1 MASYLESQT
10 MSFQSFESMLSL
22 KDIMENGF
30 LISSSSY
37 SISPGSSSF
46 LEMNSI
52 PKCDVWD
59 CTSNMQNVV
68 KGSSPA
74 LKSTE
79 CSLSTMKGDL
89 QVSCDGATS
98 FCKTP
103 LQPYAFDLS
112 NVSSSNNSKVNST
125 VDVFS
130 ATKSSTPCKEE
141 KSSKLTENMLLKS
154 SEMNDETV
162 FKKPPPPPMWEISG
176 IQAALDNTLSLEGS
190 LEDLGSLGSMKTDTP
205 SLEMSHIAMPLG
217 SNVVSIKRHQAA
229 AV

>member
-1 MASYLESQT
+1 
-10 MSFQSFESMLSL
+10 MSFQSSESMLSL

-52 PKCDVWD
+52 PKSDAWD
-59 CTSNMQNVV
+59 SANNMQNVV
-68 KGSSPA
+68 KRSSPA

-79 CSLSTMKGDL
+79 YPLNNMKGDL
-89 QVSCDGATS
+89 QASCDGATS

-125 VDVFS
+125 VDVFC
-130 ATKSSTPCKEE
+130 ATKSSTPCKED

-154 SEMNDETV
+154 SEMNDETI
-162 FKKPPPPPMWEISG
+162 FKKPAPPPVWEISG
-176 IQAALDNTLSLEGS
+176 IQATLDNTLSLEAS
-190 LEDLGSLGSMKTDTP
+190 LEDLGSLGSLKIDTP
-205 SLEMSHIAMPLG
+205 SLEMLHLAMPLA
-217 SNVVSIKRHQAA
+217 SNGVSTKRHQAA

>member
-1 MASYLESQT
+1 MT
-10 MSFQSFESMLSL
+10 FQSSESMLSL

-52 PKCDVWD
+52 PKSDAWD
-59 CTSNMQNVV
+59 CASNMQNVV
-68 KGSSPA
+68 NGSSLA
-74 LKSTE
+74 FKSAE
-79 CSLSTMKGDL
+79 CSLSNTKGDL
-89 QVSCDGATS
+89 QASCDGASS

-112 NVSSSNNSKVNST
+112 NVSSSNNSKANST
-125 VDVFS
+125 ADVFC

-141 KSSKLTENMLLKS
+141 RSSKLAENVLSKS
-154 SEMNDETV
+154 SEANDVTV

-176 IQAALDNTLSLEGS
+176 IQATPDYTLSLEAS
-190 LEDLGSLGSMKTDTP
+190 LEDLVSLGSMKADAP
-205 SLEMSHIAMPLG
+205 SLEMSHLAMPLV
-217 SNVVSIKRHQAA
+217 SNGLSIKRHQAT